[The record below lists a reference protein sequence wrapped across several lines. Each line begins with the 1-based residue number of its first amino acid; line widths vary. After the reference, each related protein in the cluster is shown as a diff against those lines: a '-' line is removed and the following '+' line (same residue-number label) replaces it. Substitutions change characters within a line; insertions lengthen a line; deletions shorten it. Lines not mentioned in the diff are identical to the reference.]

1 MREKLENIW
10 VTYFADVSR
19 PNEIKIEFGRNA
31 RTRLGSIRKL
41 TSSSRCHPE
50 FISGSRNK
58 FGMTQHFASQI
69 IITGYFKDERVPE
82 FMIDAVIAHEL
93 CHYAHGFSSPLPQL
107 FRYPHQGGAVDHELI
122 KRGLGDILIAQRKW
136 LKTEWKNIIGP
147 VRRNLPRRN
156 NRKKQTYISNLL
168 NFLNPNIFS

>member
-1 MREKLENIW
+1 MRNNSWLTEKLESIW
-10 VTYFADVSR
+10 GAYFADVSR
-19 PNEIKIEFGRNA
+19 PNEIRIEFGRNA

-41 TSSSRCHPE
+41 PCTVEKH
-50 FISGSRNK
+50 NTKK
-58 FGMTQHFASQI
+58 FVSQI
-69 IITGYFKDERVPE
+69 LITGYFKDKRVPE

-107 FRYPHQGGAVDHELI
+107 FRYPHQGGAVDYELI

-147 VRRNLPRRN
+147 AKKNRPHRN

-168 NFLNPNIFS
+168 NFFNPNIFS